1 MEVTAGAA
9 APFGHP
15 ALKPALRQGWR
26 DLNNTQFG
34 VTEARAVLLGP
45 LDLATSAFLRLL
57 DGTRGLPL
65 LYAEAA
71 RAGLSEGYVNRLLD
85 GLVRAGLLE
94 DATGGGEGVARLRE
108 DSALVE
114 RLRPDLASLSLLDP
128 RPCGALEALEA
139 RARARVLVR
148 GAGRVGA
155 SVAALL
161 SGAGVGRV
169 EVMDGGRVD
178 PGDVSPGG
186 LPSTAVGQRRT
197 EAARRLVREV
207 GPARGRRQAPP
218 DGPAVGGVPGQ
229 GGAQD
234 GAGIGRAAGLR
245 EPDRYSLVVLAPR
258 DGLAVHAPD
267 PATAQPFLASGT
279 PHLYAGVIET
289 SAVVGPLVLPG
300 ATGCARCLDLGRAD
314 RDPGWPRLLAQWR
327 SGRAHRAEAA
337 DVTLAAAAAG
347 LAAAHALSFLDGR
360 LPASTGAR
368 WEAALP
374 GADWRSCSLPPHPR
388 CGCGADRAARV
399 DQEPEADRRARTG
412 HADQA
417 PRTPHTKQ
425 AARAAHGDQAAQTVH
440 AARAGERL
448 GSRKR
453 GGREEPSGS
462 RVRGDTMAG

>member
-1 MEVTAGAA
+1 MGTAVA
-9 APFGHP
+9 APLGHP

-34 VTEARAVLLGP
+34 VTEARAVVLGP

-71 RAGLSEGYVNRLLD
+71 RAGLSEGYVDRLLD

-94 DATGGGEGVARLRE
+94 DATGGGEGAARLRE
-108 DSALVE
+108 DSALME

-128 RPCGALEALEA
+128 RPCGALERLGV

-186 LPSTAVGQRRT
+186 LPPSAVGQRRA
-197 EAARRLVREV
+197 EAARRLVREMA
-207 GPARGRRQAPP
+207 PAHGRRQAPP
-218 DGPAVGGVPGQ
+218 DEPAGGRVPRQSGAG
-229 GGAQD
+229 GGAGGGTD
-234 GAGIGRAAGLR
+234 AGRAPGAR
-245 EPDRYSLVVLAPR
+245 ESEGYSLVVLAPR

-267 PATAQPFLASGT
+267 PATAEPLLASGT
-279 PHLYAGVIET
+279 PHLYAGLIES

-314 RDPGWPRLLAQWR
+314 RDPAWPRLLAQWR

-337 DVTLAAAAAG
+337 DLALAAAAAG
-347 LAAAHALSFLDGR
+347 LAAAHALTFLDGG

-374 GADWRSCSLPPHPR
+374 GGDWRSRSLSPHPL
-388 CGCGADRAARV
+388 CGCGAAHETRAGRAGRADEAAREDRA
-399 DQEPEADRRARTG
+399 E
-412 HADQA
+412 
-417 PRTPHTKQ
+417 Q
-425 AARAAHGDQAAQTVH
+425 AAPEGQAAQASHTG
-440 AARAGERL
+440 AG
-448 GSRKR
+448 G
-453 GGREEPSGS
+453 
-462 RVRGDTMAG
+462 

>member
-1 MEVTAGAA
+1 MV
-9 APFGHP
+9 
-15 ALKPALRQGWR
+15 
-26 DLNNTQFG
+26 
-34 VTEARAVLLGP
+34 LGP

-71 RAGLSEGYVNRLLD
+71 RAGLSEGYVDRLLD

-94 DATGGGEGVARLRE
+94 DATGGGEGAARLRE
-108 DSALVE
+108 DSALME
-114 RLRPDLASLSLLDP
+114 RLRPDLASLALLDP
-128 RPCGALEALEA
+128 RPCGALETLGA

-186 LPSTAVGQRRT
+186 LPPSAVGQRRA

-207 GPARGRRQAPP
+207 APARGRRQAPP
-218 DGPAVGGVPGQ
+218 DGPAAGRVPRQ
-229 GGAQD
+229 GGAEG
-234 GAGIGRAAGLR
+234 GADAGRAPGVR
-245 EPDRYSLVVLAPR
+245 EPEGYSLVVLAPR

-267 PATAQPFLASGT
+267 PATVEPFLGSGT

-337 DVTLAAAAAG
+337 DLTLAAATAG
-347 LAAAHALSFLDGR
+347 LAAAHALAFLDGG

-374 GADWRSCSLPPHPR
+374 GGDWRSRSLSPHPR
-388 CGCGADRAARV
+388 CGCGAAHEARARRVDRAARG
-399 DQEPEADRRARTG
+399 DRADR
-412 HADQA
+412 AD
-417 PRTPHTKQ
+417 
-425 AARAAHGDQAAQTVH
+425 RAAHEDQAAH
-440 AARAGERL
+440 AAHVARAGERL
-448 GSRKR
+448 GGRTR
-453 GGREEPSGS
+453 GEGEDPSGS
-462 RVRGDTMAG
+462 RARGDTMAG